1 MKTYLSS
8 DFPALAHR
16 NTRSGYRA
24 NPKRFY
30 ISCYRG
36 YVKLKVGREIEE
48 EKQPDHRH
56 RDVYQI
62 NIEVSI

>member
-16 NTRSGYRA
+16 NTWSGYKA

-30 ISCYRG
+30 ISCDRH
-36 YVKLKVGREIEE
+36 YVKLKPMPEIE
-48 EKQPDHRH
+48 
-56 RDVYQI
+56 DVQKI
-62 NIEVSI
+62 MIEVSI